1 MSEPSPVE
9 KRPMPTPTRVAVI
22 LLWLL
27 GVVLLAYSV
36 LIWVTQEAQI
46 DASVEA
52 GTDRESAAQVVLLYL
67 IAFAVI
73 GLSALLAGIFLPRR
87 RAWARQ
93 VGLLTTSLLMVMSL
107 FGALAA
113 GGISPVGLLVLIAS
127 IAGLTSL
134 VSRQTKDW
142 VHCVVRTD

>member
-1 MSEPSPVE
+1 
-9 KRPMPTPTRVAVI
+9 MPTPTRVAVI

-52 GTDRESAAQVVLLYL
+52 GTDRETAAQVVLLYL
-67 IAFAVI
+67 IAFAII

-142 VHCVVRTD
+142 VHGVVRTD

>member
-1 MSEPSPVE
+1 
-9 KRPMPTPTRVAVI
+9 MPTPTRVAVI

-27 GVVLLAYSV
+27 GVVLLAYSL
-36 LIWVTQEAQI
+36 LIWLTQEEQI

-52 GTDRESAAQVVLLYL
+52 GTDRETAAQILLLYL
-67 IAFAVI
+67 IAFVII
-73 GLSALLAGIFLPRR
+73 GLSALLAAIFLPRR

-93 VGLLTTSLLMVMSL
+93 VGLLTTSLLVVMSL

-142 VHCVVRTD
+142 MRGVVRTD

>member
-27 GVVLLAYSV
+27 GVVLLAYSL
-36 LIWVTQEAQI
+36 LIWLTQEEQI
-46 DASVEA
+46 DASVQA
-52 GTDRESAAQVVLLYL
+52 GTDRETAAQILLLYL
-67 IAFAVI
+67 IAFLII
-73 GLSALLAGIFLPRR
+73 GLSALLAAIFLPRR

-142 VHCVVRTD
+142 MRGVVRTD

>member
-1 MSEPSPVE
+1 VSEPSPVV
-9 KRPMPTPTRVAVI
+9 KQPMPTPTRVAVI

-27 GVVLLAYSV
+27 GVVLLAYSM

-52 GTDRESAAQVVLLYL
+52 GTDRETAAQVVLLYL
-67 IAFAVI
+67 IAFAII
-73 GLSALLAGIFLPRR
+73 GISALLAAIFLPRR

-93 VGLLTTSLLMVMSL
+93 VGLLTTSLLVVMSL

-134 VSRQTKDW
+134 VSRKTKDW
-142 VHCVVRTD
+142 VHGVVRTD

>member
-1 MSEPSPVE
+1 VSEASPVE
-9 KRPMPTPTRVAVI
+9 KQPMPTPTRVAMI

-27 GVVLLAYSV
+27 GVVLLAYSM

-52 GTDRESAAQVVLLYL
+52 GTDRETAAQVVLLYL
-67 IAFAVI
+67 IAFAII

-142 VHCVVRTD
+142 VHGVVRTD

>member
-9 KRPMPTPTRVAVI
+9 KQPMPTPTRVATI

-52 GTDRESAAQVVLLYL
+52 GTDRETAAQVVLLYL
-67 IAFAVI
+67 IAFAII

-87 RAWARQ
+87 RAWARL

-142 VHCVVRTD
+142 VHGVVRTD